1 VGLQS
6 TRPGASRAGLHAL
19 LPPPALPWGVNTP
32 IISWP
37 RLRALG
43 HLPAAIRLVVGLVAG
58 AATWFLSPA
67 ALGTVSRL
75 VAAWDA
81 FGVATLLLLW
91 AAIFTADADRIRAV
105 AATEDLSR
113 TLSSIFVVVAA
124 GASLLGATALLKTTS
139 HLSHGALAQRL
150 ALSVVAVGSAW
161 LLVHTVFPLRYAH
174 IYYDAD
180 ENGSDV
186 GGLVFPGNDPE
197 PDYLDIAY
205 FAFVIG
211 MTAQTADISIS
222 GRTLRRVALL
232 HGLISFVFNTT
243 LVALVISGVA
253 GII

>member
-1 VGLQS
+1 MRRTG
-6 TRPGASRAGLHAL
+6 
-19 LPPPALPWGVNTP
+19 PWPYLGRVNTP

-37 RLRALG
+37 LLRALG
-43 HLPAAIRLVVGLVAG
+43 HLPSAIRLVVGLAAG
-58 AATWFLSPA
+58 TATWFFSPVG
-67 ALGTVSRL
+67 LGTVSRL

-81 FGVATLLLLW
+81 FGVTTLLLLW

-124 GASLLGATALLKTTS
+124 GASLLGATALLKTTQ
-139 HLSHGALAQRL
+139 HLSSEALVQHA
-150 ALSVVAVGSAW
+150 ALSIVAMGSAW
-161 LLVHTVFPLRYAH
+161 LLVHTVFTLRYAH
-174 IYYDAD
+174 VYYDANTD
-180 ENGSDV
+180 GSDL

-211 MTAQTADISIS
+211 MTAQTADVSIS
-222 GRTLRRVALL
+222 GRTMRRLSLL

-243 LVALVISGVA
+243 LVALVISGIA
-253 GII
+253 GVL

>member
-1 VGLQS
+1 VAHLPSTYRLLVGLAVAAAAWQWLP
-6 TRPGASRAGLHAL
+6 TGLGAASA
-19 LPPPALPWGVNTP
+19 T
-32 IISWP
+32 IP
-37 RLRALG
+37 RL
-43 HLPAAIRLVVGLVAG
+43 VG
-58 AATWFLSPA
+58 
-67 ALGTVSRL
+67 
-75 VAAWDA
+75 AWDS
-81 FGVATLLLLW
+81 FGVTMLLLLW

-113 TLSSIFVVVAA
+113 TLGSIFVLVAA
-124 GASLLGATALLKTTS
+124 GASLLGVIALLGTI
-139 HLSHGALAQRL
+139 HGLKPTALAQHIG
-150 ALSVVAVGSAW
+150 LSIVAVGSAW
-161 LLVHTVFPLRYAH
+161 LLVHTVFTLRYAH

-180 ENGSDV
+180 DDGSDV

-222 GRTLRRVALL
+222 GRALRRVALL

-253 GII
+253 GVL